1 LFRRTFPRFKCGKGL
16 PRSLKALTMFLLV
29 GLGNP
34 GPKYAKNRHN
44 IGFMAVDEIA
54 RQYGFG
60 TEKARLQGLSR
71 EGSIETT
78 SGPQK
83 CIIVKPQT
91 FMNESGRCVG
101 GFMSFHKISIAKV
114 IVFYDEVEL
123 TPGKCRVKMGGGT
136 AGHNGLRS
144 IVAQSGSDFKRVRMG
159 VGHPG
164 KEKMLSHVLDDFSS
178 AESIWVNS
186 LCDAIARNTPF
197 LLDAK
202 HDEFQTEVSKLS
214 PAPPVPAW
222 LRGGGGDVG

>member
-1 LFRRTFPRFKCGKGL
+1 
-16 PRSLKALTMFLLV
+16 MFLLV

-34 GPKYAKNRHN
+34 GAKYAKNRHN

-54 RQYGFG
+54 RQHGFG
-60 TEKARLQGLSR
+60 AEKSRLQGLSR
-71 EGSIETT
+71 EGIIETQ

-83 CIIVKPQT
+83 AIIVKPQT

-114 IVFYDEVEL
+114 IVFFDEVEL
-123 TPGKCRVKMGGGT
+123 APGRCRVKMGGGT

-144 IVAQSGSDFKRVRMG
+144 IVGQSGAEFKRVRMG

-164 KEKMLSHVLDDFSS
+164 RDKMLGYVLDDFSS
-178 AESIWVNS
+178 AENVWVTT
-186 LCDAIARNTPF
+186 LCDAVARMTPH

-214 PAPPVPAW
+214 PAPPIPAW
-222 LRGGGGDVG
+222 LRGGGGVAD

>member
-1 LFRRTFPRFKCGKGL
+1 
-16 PRSLKALTMFLLV
+16 MFLLV

-54 RQYGFG
+54 RYYSFG
-60 TEKARLQGLSR
+60 AEKARLQGLAR
-71 EGSIETT
+71 EGVIETND
-78 SGPQK
+78 GPQK
-83 CIIVKPQT
+83 AIIVKPQT

-101 GFMSFHKISIAKV
+101 GFMAFHKLSIAKV

-123 TPGKCRVKMGGGT
+123 APGRCRVKVGGGT

-144 IVAQSGSDFKRVRMG
+144 IVGQSGAGFKRVRMG

-178 AESIWVNS
+178 SETIWVNS
-186 LCDAIARNTPF
+186 LCDAIARNTPK
-197 LLDAK
+197 LLTDEHDA
-202 HDEFQTEVSKLS
+202 FQTEVSKLS
-214 PAPPVPAW
+214 PAPPIPAW
-222 LRGGGGDVG
+222 LRGGSDAP

>member
-1 LFRRTFPRFKCGKGL
+1 
-16 PRSLKALTMFLLV
+16 MFLIV

-54 RQYGFG
+54 RQHNFG
-60 TEKARLQGLSR
+60 TEKSRLQGLAR
-71 EGSIETT
+71 EGIIETEG
-78 SGPQK
+78 GPQK
-83 CIIVKPQT
+83 AIIVKPQT

-101 GFMSFHKISIAKV
+101 GFMAFHKISIAKV

-123 TPGKCRVKMGGGT
+123 APGKCRVKVGGGT

-144 IVAQSGSDFKRVRMG
+144 IVAQSGSDFKRVRLG

-164 KEKMLSHVLDDFSS
+164 REKMLSHVLDDFSKD
-178 AESIWVNS
+178 ETVWVTS
-186 LCDAIARNTPF
+186 LCDAVARQTPA

-202 HDEFQTEVSKLS
+202 HDAFQTEVSKLS
-214 PAPPVPAW
+214 PAPPIPAW
-222 LRGGGGDVG
+222 LRGGGSDVD

>member
-1 LFRRTFPRFKCGKGL
+1 
-16 PRSLKALTMFLLV
+16 MFLIV

-54 RQYGFG
+54 RQHSFG
-60 TEKARLQGLSR
+60 VEKSRLQGIAR
-71 EGSIETT
+71 EGVIETEA
-78 SGPQK
+78 GPQK
-83 CIIVKPQT
+83 AIIVKPQT

-101 GFMSFHKISIAKV
+101 GFMAFHKISIAKV

-123 TPGKCRVKMGGGT
+123 APGRCRVKVGGGT

-164 KEKMLSHVLDDFSS
+164 REKMLGYVLDDFSS
-178 AESIWVNS
+178 AETKWVES
-186 LCDAIARNTPF
+186 LCDAVARMTP
-197 LLDAK
+197 LLIDAK

-214 PAPPVPAW
+214 PAPPIPAW
-222 LRGGGGDVG
+222 LRGGGEDVG

>member
-1 LFRRTFPRFKCGKGL
+1 MYLI
-16 PRSLKALTMFLLV
+16 V

-54 RQYGFG
+54 RQHGFG
-60 TEKARLQGLSR
+60 AEKSRLQGLSR
-71 EGSIETT
+71 EGMIETE

-83 CIIVKPQT
+83 AIIVKPQT

-101 GFMSFHKISIAKV
+101 GFMAFHKIAISKV

-123 TPGKCRVKMGGGT
+123 APGRCRVKIGGGT

-144 IVAQSGSDFKRVRMG
+144 IVGQSGSDFKRVRMG

-164 KEKMLSHVLDDFSS
+164 REKMLGYVLDDFSS
-178 AESIWVNS
+178 AEMVWVDS
-186 LCDAIARNTPF
+186 LCDAIARQTPA

-202 HDEFQTEVSKLS
+202 HDAFQTEVSKLS
-214 PAPPVPAW
+214 PAPPIPAW
-222 LRGGGGDVG
+222 LRGGGSEAS

>member
-1 LFRRTFPRFKCGKGL
+1 
-16 PRSLKALTMFLLV
+16 MFLLV

-54 RQYGFG
+54 RQHGFG
-60 TEKARLQGLSR
+60 TEKLRLQGLAR
-71 EGSIETT
+71 EGSIETDH
-78 SGPQK
+78 GPQK
-83 CIIVKPQT
+83 AIIVKPQT

-101 GFMSFHKISIAKV
+101 GFMAFHKLSIAKV

-123 TPGKCRVKMGGGT
+123 APGRCRVKVGGGT

-144 IVAQSGSDFKRVRMG
+144 IVGQSGPGFKRVRMG

-178 AESIWVNS
+178 AELPWVTS
-186 LCDAIARNTPF
+186 LCDAVARNAPK
-197 LLDAK
+197 LLTDEHDA
-202 HDEFQTEVSKLS
+202 FQTEVSKLS
-214 PAPPVPAW
+214 PAPPIPSW
-222 LRGGGGDVG
+222 LRGGGGEI

>member
-1 LFRRTFPRFKCGKGL
+1 
-16 PRSLKALTMFLLV
+16 MFLIV

-54 RQYGFG
+54 RQHGFG
-60 TEKARLQGLSR
+60 AEKSRLQGLAR
-71 EGSIETT
+71 EGSFETE

-83 CIIVKPQT
+83 AIIVKPQT

-101 GFMSFHKISIAKV
+101 GFMAFHKISIAKV

-123 TPGKCRVKMGGGT
+123 APGRCRVKVGGGT

-144 IVAQSGSDFKRVRMG
+144 IVGQSGAGFKRVRIG

-164 KEKMLSHVLDDFSS
+164 REKMLGYVLDDFSS
-178 AESIWVNS
+178 TETIWVDS
-186 LCDAIARNTPF
+186 LRDAIARNTPL
-197 LLDAK
+197 LLDDK
-202 HDEFQTEVSKLS
+202 HDMFQTEVSKLS
-214 PAPPVPAW
+214 PAPPIPAW